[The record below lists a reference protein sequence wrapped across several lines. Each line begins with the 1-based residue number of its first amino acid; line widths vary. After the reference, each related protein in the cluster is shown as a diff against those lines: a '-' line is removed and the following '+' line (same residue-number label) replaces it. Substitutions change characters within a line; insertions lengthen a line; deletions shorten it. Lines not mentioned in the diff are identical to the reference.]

1 MEDIL
6 DFHVALSI
14 LEAIL
19 EKHCLDTHIEMV
31 PLGMGSFLSQFMTEH
46 EGSARVF
53 VHSPCKSYESPQKHL
68 VRQISPCKDF
78 LEDLVVSPKTY
89 GSRSKTPKKEDS
101 PESTEHE
108 EKVEKIQSKLAL
120 FLDVSEGKK
129 NQHQGKEAMPSS
141 DVVMASSAP
150 SLSTSLD
157 VNAFLA
163 LLHGNELQTWV
174 RSARYRWNKICKMR
188 GLFSFLAEDKKRS
201 AFTAVLSTGHT
212 LKMIVLSWRKL
223 APKSAKKNSGM
234 SERRK
239 RKDMTQNV
247 QDASIDES
255 KRVADSSRSSLPGG
269 TVNSEHDECAEGR
282 LVSEALVN
290 SGASATEILQESRPA
305 ELSLASPAQSGL

>member
-1 MEDIL
+1 
-6 DFHVALSI
+6 
-14 LEAIL
+14 
-19 EKHCLDTHIEMV
+19 
-31 PLGMGSFLSQFMTEH
+31 
-46 EGSARVF
+46 
-53 VHSPCKSYESPQKHL
+53 
-68 VRQISPCKDF
+68 
-78 LEDLVVSPKTY
+78 
-89 GSRSKTPKKEDS
+89 
-101 PESTEHE
+101 
-108 EKVEKIQSKLAL
+108 
-120 FLDVSEGKK
+120 LDVSEGKK

-305 ELSLASPAQSGL
+305 ELFYESRVASAERLVAWFVLLHAMAKPSSLLPFLSFELGKSESRLRVASTPAPVPFSGFEAGQAEATDSEGSIVEIAQPTIIFDGEETVGTV